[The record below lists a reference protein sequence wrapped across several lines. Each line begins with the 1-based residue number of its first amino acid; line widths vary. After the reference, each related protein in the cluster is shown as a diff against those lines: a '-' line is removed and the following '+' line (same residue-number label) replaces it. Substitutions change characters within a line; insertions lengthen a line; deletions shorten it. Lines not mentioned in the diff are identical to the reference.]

1 MASGSALELI
11 REDDYIEYEI
21 YLTENVSDNDS
32 LLVSYLKK
40 IESIVQ
46 KYMDEYLWHKDQFK
60 LVIQNQI
67 SNKLQQCMSEGDDNI
82 SGNPMIYYLTCS

>member
-82 SGNPMIYYLTCS
+82 SGNEMI